1 MSEPENWRINAAP
14 VTVTGTS
21 LPHGTVQSSR
31 IADGAIQTGNVV
43 DDLRNGDPKL
53 IEALI
58 LTALARTSLNGFS
71 DLGKDE
77 ARRFLDIYRQHVIE
91 EASRQ

>member
-1 MSEPENWRINAAP
+1 MTADSPENVSIQP
-14 VTVTGTS
+14 GS
-21 LPHGTVQSSR
+21 IGSSR
-31 IADGAIQTGNVV
+31 IADGAIQSGNVIE
-43 DDLRNGDPKL
+43 DLRNGDPKM

-58 LTALARTSLNGFS
+58 LTALARTSLNGLS

-91 EASRQ
+91 EAPRQ